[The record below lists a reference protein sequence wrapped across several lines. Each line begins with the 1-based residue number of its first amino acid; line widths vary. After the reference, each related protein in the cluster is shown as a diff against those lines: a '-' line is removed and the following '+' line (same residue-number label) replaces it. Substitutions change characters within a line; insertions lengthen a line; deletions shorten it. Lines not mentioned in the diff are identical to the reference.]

1 MTANN
6 ISVSRNHKGGA
17 AFGRNRTPGP
27 WLTLSLGSWVS
38 FRTYD
43 LAFTYPNLSRLPP
56 QSFGVGG
63 SNIFNSLDSRAPRS
77 AKLKVFL
84 WLLSIA
90 GNRNW
95 EAKWLTIPL
104 IRLRRHQ

>member
-1 MTANN
+1 
-6 ISVSRNHKGGA
+6 
-17 AFGRNRTPGP
+17 
-27 WLTLSLGSWVS
+27 LTLSLGSWVS

-56 QSFGVGG
+56 QSFGAEG

-84 WLLSIA
+84 RLPSIA

-95 EAKWLTIPL
+95 EAKLLTIPL
-104 IRLRRHQ
+104 IQLRRHQ

>member
-1 MTANN
+1 
-6 ISVSRNHKGGA
+6 
-17 AFGRNRTPGP
+17 
-27 WLTLSLGSWVS
+27 LTLSLGSWVS

-43 LAFTYPNLSRLPP
+43 LEFTCPNLSRLPP